1 MSESTTPSTP
11 ERTTVDFWFDPL
23 CPFAWLTSRWILE
36 VEKVREFDLRW
47 HVMSLSVLNEG
58 RDLSEQYLAMM
69 DKGWGPVR
77 VVMAAAATEND
88 PDKRND
94 LVGRLYTAMGTRI
107 HHRDA
112 ELDHAMLVESLAEVG
127 LPAELADAA
136 DSDAHDD
143 ALKTSH
149 HEGMDPV
156 GDEVGTPVLHI
167 DGVAFFGPVITRVP
181 TGEEAGIMFDGAR
194 MLASWPQFF
203 ELKRSRTESPQMD
216 TVPAE
221 YLSA

>member
-1 MSESTTPSTP
+1 MTPSTQD
-11 ERTTVDFWFDPL
+11 RTTVDFWFDPL

-36 VEKVREFDLRW
+36 VEKVREFELRW
-47 HVMSLSVLNEG
+47 HVMSLSVLNSG
-58 RDLSEQYLAMM
+58 RDLSENYQSLMA
-69 DKGWGPVR
+69 KGWGPVR
-77 VVMAAAATEND
+77 VVMAAAATETD
-88 PDKRND
+88 PDKRSD

-112 ELDHAMLVESLAEVG
+112 ELDRTMLVASLAEVG
-127 LPAELADAA
+127 LPVELADAA
-136 DSDAHDD
+136 DTDAHDD
-143 ALKTSH
+143 AVRTSH

-181 TGEEAGIMFDGAR
+181 TGEEAGVMFDGAR